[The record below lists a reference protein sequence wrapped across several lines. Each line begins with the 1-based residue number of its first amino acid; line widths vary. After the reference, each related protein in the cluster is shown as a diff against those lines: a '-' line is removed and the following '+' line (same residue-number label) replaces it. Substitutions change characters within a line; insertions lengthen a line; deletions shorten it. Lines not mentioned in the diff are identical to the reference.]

1 MKKYIFISILL
12 LISANYSQVIDTTK
26 WNTKYIDS
34 LGISFEYPT
43 YFEIDSFYY
52 GDTEPEEIII
62 TRLEYMYYEEYG
74 KASEYQ
80 NDPDTTRLLYI
91 EYPTYLV
98 LMLSNKSFSEIGNE
112 NEYTIKDSLWYDTE
126 MLEDGWSD
134 EPAKEYKFENWNGYR
149 ATSPARIYLA
159 GGGGCLTAA
168 GEEQRIILMK
178 RIDEDKNIFAIAKGF
193 DFPEGGTILQ
203 MICKSILIKK

>member
-1 MKKYIFISILL
+1 MKKYLIISILF
-12 LISANYSQVIDTTK
+12 LINTNIAQVVDTTK
-26 WNTKYIDS
+26 WNAKYIDS
-34 LGISFEYPT
+34 LGLSFAYPS
-43 YFEIDSFYY
+43 YFEIDDFNY
-52 GDTEPEEIII
+52 GDKQPGEIIFA
-62 TRLEYMYYEEYG
+62 RLEFEYYVEYG

-80 NDPDTTRLLYI
+80 DDPDTTRLLYI
-91 EYPTYLV
+91 EYPTSLV
-98 LMLSNKSFSEIGNE
+98 LMLSKKSFSEIGNE

-134 EPAKEYKFENWNGYR
+134 EPAKEYKFENWKGYR

-178 RIDEDKNIFAIAKGF
+178 RIDEDKNIFAIATGF

-203 MICKSILIKK
+203 MICKSISIK